1 LLNTASSRNR
11 RIFND
16 AAGLAAGR
24 NLRSYPIKS
33 YPGDMG
39 NGNTIMMREIDVP
52 VRVKRRHWGGFRIA
66 YKL

>member
-1 LLNTASSRNR
+1 MMPRASPP
-11 RIFND
+11 
-16 AAGLAAGR
+16 AATCAPYL
-24 NLRSYPIKS
+24 IKS

-52 VRVKRRHWGGFRIA
+52 VRVKGRHWGGFRIA